1 MKCRYIKWLLP
12 FWNAFHSLFFS
23 IKKYIHIIFLN
34 RKESIP
40 KEFGGFLSIF
50 RTEITVQNL

>member
-1 MKCRYIKWLLP
+1 M
-12 FWNAFHSLFFS
+12 SLHKMVITILERISFSFFS

-50 RTEITVQNL
+50 CTEITVQNL

>member
-12 FWNAFHSLFFS
+12 FLNAFHSLFS
-23 IKKYIHIIFLN
+23 IKKYIHIIFFN

-50 RTEITVQNL
+50 RTEITVRNL

>member
-1 MKCRYIKWLLP
+1 MSLHKMVITIFERISFP
-12 FWNAFHSLFFS
+12 FF
-23 IKKYIHIIFLN
+23 IKKYIYIMFFN

-50 RTEITVQNL
+50 RTEITV